1 MLVKHL
7 TKYYRMAYL
16 ARSANL
22 PKGLYIF
29 QIYLKRG
36 APVFFVHF
44 LQNWYSRMQC
54 CVMWNNMMSDAFPI
68 LCGVCQGGVLS
79 PYLFAVYVDDL
90 ITQLRQSGHGI
101 HVGQYLLAV
110 NES

>member
-1 MLVKHL
+1 
-7 TKYYRMAYL
+7 
-16 ARSANL
+16 
-22 PKGLYIF
+22 
-29 QIYLKRG
+29 
-36 APVFFVHF
+36 
-44 LQNWYSRMQC
+44 
-54 CVMWNNMMSDAFPI
+54 MMSDAFPI